1 VREGVLVSAVLAIL
15 GATAAGVFTVLIGRL
30 KTEQSAQHWSAGV
43 VSGLVSALRDNNLS
57 PLSNV

>member
-1 VREGVLVSAVLAIL
+1 MRERVFIRATLAIL
-15 GATAAGVFTVLIGRL
+15 GATVARVFTMLIGRL